1 MIWEL
6 VIDQNKKKLAT
17 GIVEILPTARVFV
30 ILGLPDFQP

>member
-1 MIWEL
+1 MIWSL
-6 VIDQNKKKLAT
+6 AQKKKLAI